1 MTNTFPRF
9 SVDIFART
17 LAATLFCAGSALGQT
32 WPSKPM
38 RIIMETGPGS
48 VFDTAF
54 RALAPQLGQQI
65 GQPVVIENRPGASG
79 MVALEACV
87 KAPHDGYTACAMSP
101 NGYSFTPL
109 LFSKV
114 PYNPER
120 DFKAVSNVVLMI
132 DGLVSSAAVPVKTLS
147 DLQALAVSKS
157 GGLNFGT
164 LGEGSATDFFRQVLG
179 DQWKAALVGIPYKG
193 GANLTAAGLMS
204 GEIDL
209 SWGSMGSWIGG
220 INSGK
225 ILLHAVASSKRLA
238 QFPNVPTFAEVK
250 LAGIGRVFYGI
261 AMQSGVPDTIIARIN
276 AEVVRALADPKVVEA
291 IANRFLEPDPMSV
304 AEFTVF
310 LREERE
316 RAAMLIKKYNV
327 PKQ

>member
-1 MTNTFPRF
+1 MLKQAVTVFAIALL
-9 SVDIFART
+9 SVSQAN
-17 LAATLFCAGSALGQT
+17 AQV
-32 WPSKPM
+32 WPSKPL

-54 RALAPQLGQQI
+54 RALAPALGAQL

-87 KAPHDGYTACAMSP
+87 KAPHDGYTACAMST
-101 NGYSFTPL
+101 NGYSFTPH

-114 PYNPER
+114 PYDPER
-120 DFKAVSNVVLMI
+120 DFKPVSNVVLMI
-132 DGLVSSAAVPVKTLS
+132 DGLVSSAVVPVKSLAE
-147 DLQALAVSKS
+147 LQTLAVSKA

-179 DQWKAALVGIPYKG
+179 EQWKTTLVGIPYKG

-220 INSGK
+220 INAGK
-225 ILLHAVASSKRLA
+225 IRLHAVASSRRLA
-238 QFPNVPTFAEVK
+238 QFPAIPTFDEIK
-250 LAGIGRVFYGI
+250 LSGIGRVFYGL
-261 AMQSGVPDTIIARIN
+261 AMQSGVSDAIIARMN
-276 AEVVRALADPKVVEA
+276 TEVVKALAEPKVVEA
-291 IANRFLEPDPMSV
+291 IVNRFLEPDPQSV
-304 AEFTVF
+304 ADFTVF
-310 LREERE
+310 LKQERE
-316 RAAMLIKKYNV
+316 RAGQLVKKYNV
-327 PKQ
+327 PRQ